1 MTASLMRWQDSRIS
15 LLIREIMMCHEMSFL
30 FLALMT

>member
-1 MTASLMRWQDSRIS
+1 
-15 LLIREIMMCHEMSFL
+15 MCHEMSFL

>member
-1 MTASLMRWQDSRIS
+1 MTASLMRWQDR